1 MVMFTVNMKSTQRN
15 ESMNSVLKK
24 YLKRKDGLLQF
35 FEHYSKVL
43 SDKQSQELQAEFK
56 MRQTT
61 PILLV
66 DFNMLRDVVE
76 LYTLEIFKM
85 FQDEYVKI
93 VDCTI

>member
-1 MVMFTVNMKSTQRN
+1 MFTVNMKRTQCN

-66 DFNMLRDVVE
+66 DFNMLRDVE